1 MSESDNKIEKEEQ
14 PTVQPDNDQQK
25 DTKLGGLFLQSILGG
40 DFLTNPFIR
49 RQGKLIVLIMIFV
62 IFYISNRYTVQ
73 QQMKDIQNKEDTL
86 QDIKYNALTSSS
98 ELLELTRQS
107 RIEDYITTQNS
118 KLQTSTNPPYL
129 IKDSNNDKKDN

>member
-1 MSESDNKIEKEEQ
+1 
-14 PTVQPDNDQQK
+14 
-25 DTKLGGLFLQSILGG
+25 
-40 DFLTNPFIR
+40 
-49 RQGKLIVLIMIFV
+49 
-62 IFYISNRYTVQ
+62 VQ
-73 QQMKDIQNKEDTL
+73 QQMIDIQNKEDTL

-129 IKDSNNDKKDN
+129 IKDNNNDKKDN